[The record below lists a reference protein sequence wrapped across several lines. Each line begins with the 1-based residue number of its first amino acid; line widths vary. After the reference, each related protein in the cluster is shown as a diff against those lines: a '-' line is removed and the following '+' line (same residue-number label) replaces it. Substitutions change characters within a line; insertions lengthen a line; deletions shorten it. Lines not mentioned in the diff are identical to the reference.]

1 MTALPNVPILPEIVR
16 QHAEMAAFLWTV
28 YDRALLYPDENLE
41 MDATALADLV
51 GRLEA
56 HLDGLRI
63 AGADGVRNGSR
74 NSPDRASCSSSGYC
88 SPGLKTLRWRNWI
101 WTESEPFCARTL
113 QVTREDA
120 RWQVTLA
127 IALPVPKCPNFLRRA
142 LEGVVLPFCNRRL

>member
-63 AGADGVRNGSR
+63 AGADGVMVAEERFKEFPGPGELFVVR
-74 NSPDRASCSSSGYC
+74 ILQPGAEDLKVAELDLDRVRA
-88 SPGLKTLRWRNWI
+88 
-101 WTESEPFCARTL
+101 
-113 QVTREDA
+113 
-120 RWQVTLA
+120 
-127 IALPVPKCPNFLRRA
+127 FLRTNA
-142 LEGVVLPFCNRRL
+142 AGH